1 MCFSNTIHETLV
13 PPPTNDIHAVPMP
26 IVQGAGNPP
35 VIAEGRVDAK
45 TNVTKAST
53 ADQQSGSLDHKESLV
68 PDMTAR
74 EFFGAG
80 KRCEDHPTRSI
91 SSANKSS
98 GKDMQVCFACGMS
111 DQRIL
116 GTCRNCGRC
125 YHHMCQNDDDE
136 TGRFCTSC
144 FASVKFVT

>member
-1 MCFSNTIHETLV
+1 MVPLV
-13 PPPTNDIHAVPMP
+13 PPPTNAVHAVPMP
-26 IVQGAGNPP
+26 IVQVAGNPP
-35 VIAEGRVDAK
+35 VIAEGRVDAE
-45 TNVTKAST
+45 TNATKAST
-53 ADQQSGSLDHKESLV
+53 ADQQSGSLDHKASLG
-68 PDMTAR
+68 PDMTAC
-74 EFFGAG
+74 EMFGAG

-116 GTCRNCGRC
+116 RTCRNCGRC

-136 TGRFCTSC
+136 TGHFCTSC